1 MDLDVLFE
9 NFFVSVYNAQI
20 FHAQLIYV
28 LLNACMLSGKNSI
41 RPISELKSPIP
52 FWNVFLL
59 SLEWIL

>member
-28 LLNACMLSGKNSI
+28 LLNAYCICMLSGKNSI
-41 RPISELKSPIP
+41 RPISKLKSPIP
-52 FWNVFLL
+52 F
-59 SLEWIL
+59 